1 MNNMVGAPGCSVD
14 GTVSGA
20 NPLGRV
26 VDQFLTMGPGGA
38 QGRMVGQAGP
48 GGLRNGMQS
57 GFNAAQQQRAQRIHQ
72 QQHQQQQQQQ
82 QRGGP
87 PMDEI
92 WRAQQRGGRGGPA
105 MPQQQHRRGAEWA
118 AQAAQHGSG
127 GMDAA
132 FAAAQSGGQRSA
144 MPRSQGPRMAARG
157 PMMGGPMMGGPM
169 MGGPMMG
176 GPMMGGMGMNPM
188 MMGGGGMMGG
198 GMMGMQQPM
207 YHGGPHLQQA
217 SGQRM
222 MQPPPPQ
229 QQQQPTPLPPQAR
242 AKQEGPAIEI
252 MQDDQVLDP
261 VDQQTTEQPPQSDMA
276 ETRAMT
282 REMVRVLEQD
292 PKFQNSEFLGFMQSI
307 SKGEVEFNGNQLK
320 SGDQKSMEDAAQEAL
335 SEPATTTTTTAA
347 PKQDLEARMAEA
359 WKDTMDGKEVDMNAI
374 WSEALAQG
382 ESFEGLGNMFGEM
395 GLDGETMFGNQLGN
409 QLAAPSVD
417 QYQLPK
423 ENQYRGSQENLFE
436 VGMVQFNQGSIAEA
450 IEAFQAYVESE
461 TEDSSEGWRML
472 GVSHQEHDEDRKAIQ
487 CLEKSVEEDPY
498 NLER

>member
-1 MNNMVGAPGCSVD
+1 
-14 GTVSGA
+14 
-20 NPLGRV
+20 
-26 VDQFLTMGPGGA
+26 
-38 QGRMVGQAGP
+38 
-48 GGLRNGMQS
+48 
-57 GFNAAQQQRAQRIHQ
+57 
-72 QQHQQQQQQQ
+72 
-82 QRGGP
+82 
-87 PMDEI
+87 
-92 WRAQQRGGRGGPA
+92 
-105 MPQQQHRRGAEWA
+105 
-118 AQAAQHGSG
+118 
-127 GMDAA
+127 
-132 FAAAQSGGQRSA
+132 
-144 MPRSQGPRMAARG
+144 MAAR
-157 PMMGGPMMGGPM
+157 GPMMGGPM